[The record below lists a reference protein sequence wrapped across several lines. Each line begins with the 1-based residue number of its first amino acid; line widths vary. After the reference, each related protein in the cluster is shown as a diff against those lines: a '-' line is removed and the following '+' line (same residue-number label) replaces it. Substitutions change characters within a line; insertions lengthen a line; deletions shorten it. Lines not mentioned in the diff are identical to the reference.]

1 MQVHGTIASFS
12 GGDAGVAMLSG
23 FIRSM
28 VGTYGM
34 DNNWGN
40 VETIGSAMLMGGVSS
55 ELSGGEFWRGAAIGG
70 IVAGAN
76 HVAHRVGASAEEKVR
91 EKRQQQHRR
100 AQGIDIFQGT
110 GRPDED
116 GYITFLEARDW
127 YRNGGGK
134 SLYADLAG
142 LDLSKISASDFPE
155 GIGSSKVFN
164 LDQKYFANKNDAA
177 VYGSISLRLTSQNTV
192 VATSAFDIYDFDIK
206 PWSSQTFIRNVA
218 TMGAN
223 AIHGSG
229 QSFVIWIYGQ
239 GKIGK

>member
-91 EKRQQQHRR
+91 EKRQQKRGCPNCGLADYLR
-100 AQGIDIFQGT
+100 NSPFFGYGAGAVVNPFYNAEAIFSDMGVILSGAGKDAGSFFILT
-110 GRPDED
+110 GLDKGKFISYSEIAGGVAPEM
-116 GYITFLEARDW
+116 
-127 YRNGGGK
+127 GGGVSVSWSYFRGNNPGWIIGT
-134 SLYADLAG
+134 SLQGGGG
-142 LDLSKISASDFPE
+142 LSTPLSIGYNE
-155 GIGSSKVFN
+155 GI
-164 LDQKYFANKNDAA
+164 
-177 VYGSISLRLTSQNTV
+177 
-192 VATSAFDIYDFDIK
+192 IYDK
-206 PWSSQTFIRNVA
+206 
-218 TMGAN
+218 
-223 AIHGSG
+223 
-229 QSFVIWIYGQ
+229 
-239 GKIGK
+239 